1 MSEAREETCPL
12 NEQTVGWALHAL
24 EPDEEMAVLQHL
36 PQCPSCQE
44 SARGIEQVM
53 AGLGT
58 AVEQV
63 DPPPSLRSAL
73 MERVAQT
80 PQHPR
85 SQERRPTPETEQVP
99 APSAPRHRAS
109 EDGAAPGA
117 RPPTSPPPHQSWL
130 SRHGRKIM
138 AASLALVALLIVG
151 GLAVRTGQLEQQRNT
166 EMAQAQNLADLVREL
181 DRPGA
186 RHALL
191 NTRDGSTVAAV
202 LVADGQRQVFTVG
215 MPPNA
220 ADRDTYV
227 LWGVHAGAAPQPLGT
242 FDVNAADPGRH
253 TVGSGAE
260 ADGFTAYAISLEP
273 GRTAPASP
281 SSVMAQGQVEI

>member
-1 MSEAREETCPL
+1 MSDAREETCPL

-24 EPDEEMAVLQHL
+24 EPDEEMAVVQHL
-36 PQCPSCQE
+36 PQCPSCQD
-44 SARGIEQVM
+44 SARDVEQVM
-53 AGLGT
+53 AALGST
-58 AVEQV
+58 AEQV

-73 MERVAQT
+73 MASVAET

-85 SQERRPTPETEQVP
+85 SQEARPSNEPEWVP
-99 APSAPRHRAS
+99 AQSAPRHRAS
-109 EDGAAPGA
+109 DDAPARGS
-117 RPPTSPPPHQSWL
+117 RPPTSPHRSWL
-130 SRHGRKIM
+130 SRRRRKIL

-151 GLAVRTGQLEQQRNT
+151 GLAVRSGQLEQQRNT

-191 NTRDGSTVAAV
+191 NTQDGSTVAAV

-220 ADRDTYV
+220 ANRDTYV
-227 LWGVHAGAAPQPLGT
+227 LWGVHAGADPQPLGT
-242 FDVNAADPGRH
+242 FDVSAADPGRH